1 MDTKQ
6 LIQELIDDLDKRA
19 DKANTGSCT
28 ATGGN
33 IRKLLSGECNAYGHS
48 AELLKMLLE
57 KLNNREAG
65 EKNRLEIIREKV
77 RAALKAAT
85 EAKQRAFNLGET
97 SFQYNK
103 GRIEMAQELL
113 NLFF

>member
-1 MDTKQ
+1 MD
-6 LIQELIDDLDKRA
+6 LISDFLSK
-19 DKANTGSCT
+19 
-28 ATGGN
+28 GGN